1 MARKQ
6 ELSQESMQKQ
16 LKQGE
21 QVLWSSEAA
30 SFGFLEAEDGR
41 KELKKMVT
49 ALVVIPALLLGYVSI
64 APNISKGLIVF
75 ALLILLAI
83 LVSPYLA
90 YRTLCRR
97 QYLIT
102 NQRILVFL
110 GDWLQAYMDLESA
123 DDVAVHSLKPG
134 VDTVSLGKPITEEG
148 SRQLRWRSAHP
159 MSDDMGHASG
169 LVLYAIPRADE
180 VVSLLESLSEK
191 RAA

>member
-1 MARKQ
+1 MARKNELTQ
-6 ELSQESMQKQ
+6 ECLQDH

-21 QVLWSSEAA
+21 QVLWSGEAA
-30 SFGFLEAEDGR
+30 SFGFLEAEDGK

-49 ALVVIPALLLGYVSI
+49 ALVVVPALILGYVSI
-64 APNISKGLIVF
+64 TPNVSTGLIGL
-75 ALLILLAI
+75 ALLILLGI

-90 YRTLCRR
+90 YRTLARR

-110 GDWLQAYMDLESA
+110 GDWLQAYMDLEAA
-123 DDVAVHSLKPG
+123 DAVAVHNLKPG
-134 VDTVSLGKPITEEG
+134 VDSVALGKPIMEEG

-191 RAA
+191 EAA